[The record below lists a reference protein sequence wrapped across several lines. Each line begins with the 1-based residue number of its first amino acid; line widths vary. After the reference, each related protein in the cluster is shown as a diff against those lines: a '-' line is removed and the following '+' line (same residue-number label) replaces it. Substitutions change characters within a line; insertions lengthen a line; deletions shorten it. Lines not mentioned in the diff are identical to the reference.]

1 MSYNST
7 EEQTRI
13 ERLVEKYTITEE
25 QVKVNAEAE
34 QKVYDELKKL
44 ATVKIINIL
53 EKIKNTEADVYFS
66 NFIAEEHSVI
76 EIVPSILVRV
86 LEDLGWIAGELHTSS
101 FEIDFQQIF
110 TKNNEKPIL
119 WLGSWYDGKSVLQ
132 ESEVDDD
139 NE

>member
-25 QVKVNAEAE
+25 QAKVNAEDE
-34 QKVYDELKKL
+34 QKVYDERKKL

-76 EIVPSILVRV
+76 EIIPSIVV
-86 LEDLGWIAGELHTSS
+86 KILEDLGWIGAELHTNS
-101 FEIDFQQIF
+101 FEVDFQQIF
-110 TKNNEKPIL
+110 TKDNEKPIL
-119 WLGSWYDGKSVLQ
+119 WIGSWYDGKSVLQ